1 MFVFNFKIKA
11 KKNSN
16 FGGGAVRNS
25 GNNMYSR
32 YGYNKFTVAR
42 YSRE

>member
-1 MFVFNFKIKA
+1 MFVFNLKIKA
-11 KKNSN
+11 KNGN

-32 YGYNKFTVAR
+32 HGCNKFTVAR
-42 YSRE
+42 YSRK

>member
-1 MFVFNFKIKA
+1 MFVFNLKLRL
-11 KKNSN
+11 KNSN

-32 YGYNKFTVAR
+32 HGCNKFTVAR
-42 YSRE
+42 YSRK

>member
-11 KKNSN
+11 KKTVILA
-16 FGGGAVRNS
+16 AVRNS

-32 YGYNKFTVAR
+32 HGCNKFTVAR
-42 YSRE
+42 YSRK